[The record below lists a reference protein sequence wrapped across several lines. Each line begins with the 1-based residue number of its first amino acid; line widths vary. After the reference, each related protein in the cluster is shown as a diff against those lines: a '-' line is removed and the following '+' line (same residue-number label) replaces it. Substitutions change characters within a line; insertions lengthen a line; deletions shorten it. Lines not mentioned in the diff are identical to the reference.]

1 MTALLAIIGTWILV
15 GSVVA
20 AIDIATAKNRSLRYC
35 LGLFVEDMLVVN
47 LATLF
52 VLRFVFSYEIIVDPM
67 SYLTSFYWT
76 YIQLALVCSAVYLLI
91 KLGMRGTL
99 ISEPDYESLGQ
110 KHVIRMILAL
120 VVALIGSS
128 VLFGAYWFR
137 DYTGEMTAEQIL
149 FNFASPVGGASKGAM
164 LDIYSRPVFLVIF
177 TMSLLALLLFVP
189 AKIGIKI
196 NTKTYFL
203 TRIRRQSITMVACI
217 LLAIFGLGYAYQM
230 LHVGD
235 MIKQYCIKSDYIA
248 DNYVNPTSVKLN
260 FPKQKRNLVHIYV
273 ESIET
278 SYLDKAH
285 GGYMDKNLMPDLMKL
300 ADTGIHFSHTN
311 YAFGGPH
318 QVCGTGWSVAG
329 MTNMNFGIPL
339 KAPVGTDGY
348 GQNSKFLPGAIGYT
362 DILAA
367 QGYNETIMF
376 GADAHFGGLDTF
388 YSTHGTQTI
397 FDLNYARKK
406 GLIPPDYMVWWGFE
420 DNKLYEYAKSEM
432 TRLYNEGKP
441 FCFIMENADTHFPDG
456 FKEAET
462 RDIFGNQYANVIFH
476 SQKQVVDLIRWIQSQ
491 PFGSN
496 TTIVVTGDHLSM
508 DSNFFKGWDPNYE
521 RTTFNMFINSAFTNK
536 NFQTTNRQY
545 TSYDYMPTILSS
557 LGVKIEGER
566 LALGT
571 NLASQKQTLVERDG
585 LDFLNEQTSLYSDFY
600 AKNLLEASSKN

>member
-1 MTALLAIIGTWILV
+1 MTALLAMIGTWILT
-15 GSVVA
+15 GGLFA
-20 AIDIATAKNRSLRYC
+20 AADIATAKKRSWKSC
-35 LGLFVEDMLVVN
+35 LGLFIEDALLVN

-52 VLRFVFSYEIIVDPM
+52 VLRFGLAYEIIIDPT
-67 SYLTSFYWT
+67 SYLTSFCWK
-76 YIQLALVCSAVYLLI
+76 YIQLAVVCGVLYLLT
-91 KLGMRGTL
+91 KLSMRGTL
-99 ISEPDYESLGQ
+99 MSKPDHESVGHKRTILM
-110 KHVIRMILAL
+110 VIAFIFAF
-120 VVALIGSS
+120 IGS
-128 VLFGAYWFR
+128 VALFGAYWFH

-149 FNFASPVGGASKGAM
+149 FNFASPVGGAPKAAM
-164 LDIYSRPVFLVIF
+164 LDMYSRPVFLVVF
-177 TMSLLALLLFVP
+177 TMSLLGMLLVVP
-189 AKIGIKI
+189 VKI
-196 NTKTYFL
+196 
-203 TRIRRQSITMVACI
+203 SITASRHTLFFTRKQRQFFTIVVCFI
-217 LLAIFGLGYAYQM
+217 LAIFGISYAYQT
-230 LHVGD
+230 LHVDD
-235 MIKQYCIKSDYIA
+235 MIKQYSTKSGYFI
-248 DNYVNPTSVKLN
+248 DNYVDPASVKLS

-273 ESIET
+273 ESVET

-285 GGYMDKNLMPDLMKL
+285 GGYMDKNLMPDLMEL
-300 ADTGIHFSHTN
+300 AQTGIHFSHTN

-339 KAPVGTDGY
+339 KAPRSMNSY
-348 GQNSKFLPGAIGYT
+348 GQNGKFLPGAIGYT

-367 QGYNETIMF
+367 QDYNETITF

-397 FDLNYARKK
+397 FDLHFARKK

-441 FCFIMENADTHFPDG
+441 FCFMMENADTHFPDG
-456 FKEAET
+456 FKEPET
-462 RDIFGNQYANVIFH
+462 KDIFGNQYANVIFH
-476 SQKQVVDLIRWIQSQ
+476 SQKQVADLIRWIQAQ

-508 DSNFFKGWDPNYE
+508 DGNFFKGWDPSYE
-521 RTTFNMFINSAFTNK
+521 RTTFNMFINPAFTNK
-536 NFQTTNRQY
+536 DFQTTNRQY

-557 LGVKIEGER
+557 LGIAIEGER

-585 LDFLNEQTSLYSDFY
+585 LDHVNEETSLYSDFY
-600 AKNLLEASSKN
+600 VENLLTKPDKK